1 MVRIN
6 LLPREEKPSGTAII
20 WGKLFVWTLIG
31 AALALIV
38 GAGLHIFRSLE
49 ISSLKSDIEEAV
61 VEQEKYREQAAL
73 VDALTAKR
81 KEISQRISVVETLD
95 QNRRLRVHLL
105 DELAR
110 SVPEYV
116 WLQRFQE
123 NAGAAHVKGWA
134 FSNLAI
140 SRFMDAL
147 EAKAHTDS
155 VYLQVIR
162 KEDQNGTPVLGFDLG
177 YNVKTQG
184 EAAEGS

>member
-6 LLPREEKPSGTAII
+6 LLPREEKPSGAAIV
-20 WGKLFVWTLIG
+20 WGRVFVWTLIG
-31 AALALIV
+31 AALVLIA
-38 GAGLHIFRSLE
+38 GAGLHIFRSYE
-49 ISSLKSDIEEAV
+49 ISTLKSDIEEAV
-61 VEQEKYREQAAL
+61 AEQEKYREQAAL
-73 VDALTAKR
+73 VDALKVKR
-81 KEISQRISVVETLD
+81 KQITQRIEVIETLD
-95 QNRRLRVHLL
+95 QNRHLRVHLL

-116 WLQRFQE
+116 WLQRFHESGGSAQ
-123 NAGAAHVKGWA
+123 VKGWA

-155 VYLQVIR
+155 VYLRVIR
-162 KEDQNGTPVLGFDLG
+162 KEDKQGTPVLGFDLG
-177 YNVKTQG
+177 YHVRTYG

>member
-6 LLPREEKPSGTAII
+6 LLPREEKPSGAAVI
-20 WGKLFVWTLIG
+20 WGKIFVWTLIG
-31 AALALIV
+31 AALVLIV
-38 GAGLHIFRSLE
+38 GAGLHIFRSYE
-49 ISSLKSDIEEAV
+49 ISSLKSDIKEAV
-61 VEQEKYREQAAL
+61 AEQEKYREQAAL
-73 VDALTAKR
+73 VDALTVKR
-81 KEISQRISVVETLD
+81 REITQRINVIETLD

-123 NAGAAHVKGWA
+123 TGGAAQVRGWA

-147 EAKAHTDS
+147 EAKSHTDS
-155 VYLQVIR
+155 VFLRVIR
-162 KEDQNGTPVLGFDLG
+162 KEDMQGTPVLGFDLG
-177 YNVKTQG
+177 YHVKTQG
-184 EAAEGS
+184 EAGEGS